1 VEMLWKLSHD
11 GSQTLPDGQDPVHR
25 LTSSSCPPCSCR
37 PPAACPDLP
46 SAWAGIV
53 APHGVLPGI
62 RVADKTPGGVT
73 CIRLD
78 ASVLTCH
85 SDKRD

>member
-1 VEMLWKLSHD
+1 
-11 GSQTLPDGQDPVHR
+11 
-25 LTSSSCPPCSCR
+25 
-37 PPAACPDLP
+37 
-46 SAWAGIV
+46 V